1 MPEKK
6 NEMWGEG
13 RRGFDCAFCLLGGRK
28 RGLNAEF
35 AEGAE
40 GVEKR
45 TARVG
50 EEIGCI
56 SIAGA
61 HPSQNPRRMGHPQI
75 QVSGGV
81 TGARDD
87 EEEELACGG
96 GGYRYA

>member
-1 MPEKK
+1 MVEEK
-6 NEMWGEG
+6 NEMRGEE

-28 RGLNAEF
+28 RRLNAEF
-35 AEGAE
+35 AEGA
-40 GVEKR
+40 EKR

-50 EEIGCI
+50 EEIGCV
-56 SIAGA
+56 SIVGA
-61 HPSQNPRRMGHPQI
+61 HPSQNPRRMGHPQV

-81 TGARDD
+81 TGARED